1 METDN
6 DGNDKNGADDL
17 HIHTV
22 VSDGDAEPASLLLAA
37 QAAGLKRISF
47 TDHDALGAYRHFSA
61 DLFGRARELGIELVA
76 GIELDTD
83 YQNNEVHLLGYRI
96 DLGNRALNAHL
107 ELTQGLR
114 RERVAL
120 QIELINRHF
129 GGTVVDASRVFVAG
143 RDTLMKPHLVH
154 AMLDRKLFRDY
165 GEANRWLS
173 ESAKV
178 AVTVPKLPLSDG
190 IRMLRAAGGEA
201 VLAHPG
207 YLAREKGVSIEAV
220 LAEMVPIGLSGLEV
234 DYPYCGTSRSFPD
247 PASQEAMIGELQ
259 ALAMRFKL
267 SATRG
272 TDAHSVEA
280 LVRLN
285 ARRAFQKPSRETS
298 VFPQG

>member
-1 METDN
+1 VKDYFKGMETDKRRN
-6 DGNDKNGADDL
+6 NTNGIDDL
-17 HIHTV
+17 HIHTL
-22 VSDGDAEPASLLLAA
+22 VSDGDAEPEPLLLAA

-47 TDHDALGAYRHFSA
+47 TDHDALGAYRHFNA
-61 DLFGRARELGIELVA
+61 DLFARARELGLELVA

-96 DLGNRALNAHL
+96 GLDNRALNAHL

-154 AMLDRKLFRDY
+154 AMLSRELFRDY

-178 AVTVPKLPLSDG
+178 PVTVPKLPLADG
-190 IRMLRAAGGEA
+190 VRMIRNAGGEA

-207 YLAREKGVSIEAV
+207 YLAREKGVSLDIL
-220 LAEMVPIGLSGLEV
+220 LAEMIPLGLSGLEV

-247 PASQEAMIGELQ
+247 HASEQAMVRELQ
-259 ALAMRFKL
+259 ALAKRLKL
-267 SATRG
+267 NATRG
-272 TDAHSVEA
+272 SDAHSVEA

-285 ARRAFQKPSRETS
+285 ARK
-298 VFPQG
+298 G